1 MTPRDNSRICSVH
14 TNTGTKGRRRPAVE
28 HSSWIPAVSRSA
40 RLATRTPK
48 LERSGASMAGRPARM
63 CVSTVLSVLYS
74 TTVKVGGTR
83 YGFEHKAPCSHTVSF
98 RVEDRV
104 FTLPRV
110 RVPKNA

>member
-1 MTPRDNSRICSVH
+1 MTSRDNSRICSVY

-48 LERSGASMAGRPARM
+48 LERSVGRAWQVVQLA

-74 TTVKVGGTR
+74 TTVKVGGTW
-83 YGFEHKAPCSHTVSF
+83 YGFEHKAPCSYTVSF

-110 RVPKNA
+110 CVPKNA